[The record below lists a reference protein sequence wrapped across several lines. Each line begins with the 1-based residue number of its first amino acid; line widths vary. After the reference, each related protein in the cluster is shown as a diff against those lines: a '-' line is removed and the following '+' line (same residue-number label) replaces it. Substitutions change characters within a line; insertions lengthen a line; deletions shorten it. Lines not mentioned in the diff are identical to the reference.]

1 MFSVPLI
8 GFNTTAINMLI
19 ACEDGSSFFE
29 KGRVKK
35 EFIGK
40 DLVTAAVLH
49 RGLISGQEI
58 DKAVLVGGYCSCF
71 LLFLDWGFP
80 GTPPE
85 EPAVHLIVRRAQYH
99 GRG

>member
-1 MFSVPLI
+1 VFSVPLI
-8 GFNTTAINMLI
+8 GFNMTAINMLV

-71 LLFLDWGFP
+71 CSSSIG
-80 GTPPE
+80 GSRY
-85 EPAVHLIVRRAQYH
+85 PAGRA
-99 GRG
+99 GSSLNS

>member
-1 MFSVPLI
+1 MFSVPPI
-8 GFNTTAINMLI
+8 GFNNTLV
-19 ACEDGSSFFE
+19 ACGAVRSL
-29 KGRVKK
+29 RNVMKK
-35 EFIGK
+35 KSIGE

-85 EPAVHLIVRRAQYH
+85 EPAVHLIVRRAQ
-99 GRG
+99 